1 MIKFCHEM
9 VLLQNH
15 IVSEAAKNRRFRQRM
30 EWSDFEARLS
40 DNQFRRMFRITRECF
55 KVLCTKIAS
64 AVGEDEFKSEEY
76 LHMVKSEGTD
86 SIKGRM
92 YIAHERQSGS
102 FICGEIKLAIS
113 IRLMAG
119 GSYLDL
125 AALYACGHTYVYE
138 IFHQVN
144 KDWICNDDV
153 I

>member
-1 MIKFCHEM
+1 MC
-9 VLLQNH
+9 
-15 IVSEAAKNRRFRQRM
+15 
-30 EWSDFEARLS
+30 
-40 DNQFRRMFRITRECF
+40 
-55 KVLCTKIAS
+55 
-64 AVGEDEFKSEEY
+64 
-76 LHMVKSEGTD
+76 
-86 SIKGRM
+86 
-92 YIAHERQSGS
+92 IAHERQSGS